1 MNLIKQNIVFLY
13 TEIAPYFLACCNKLI
28 GSYNVNIHVIRYP
41 VNNEAPFL
49 FNEADNNIVLYN
61 RKHYSKDEL
70 LKLVKNINP
79 TKIICSG
86 WVDKDYLRICKRY
99 SKKVPTVLTLDTHW
113 KGSFKQYIASFLSPF
128 VLKNK
133 FSHAWVPGAIQRKY
147 AKKLGFKDTEIT
159 LGFYSCDVDYF
170 SSIRDKIVAQ
180 KKQNF
185 PKRFIFVGRYY
196 DFKGVD
202 KLWQAFIELQNENP
216 NEWELWCLGTGSLPP
231 VQHPKIKHCGFVQ
244 PENFLEYAQQTGV
257 FIMPSLF
264 EPWGVVLHEFA
275 TMGFPLL
282 VSDRVGAAEAFLQDT
297 KNGFIFKTDDV
308 NSLKEKLKEM
318 MQLPTE
324 QLNLMGEYSY
334 QLAQNITPKMWA
346 DNLMK
351 FI

>member
-1 MNLIKQNIVFLY
+1 MNLPKQNIVFLY
-13 TEIAPYFLACCNKLI
+13 TEIAPYFLACCSKLTENYDVCVHI
-28 GSYNVNIHVIRYP
+28 IRYP
-41 VNNEAPFL
+41 VNNEAPFV
-49 FNEADNNIVLYN
+49 FNKADNNIVLYN

-86 WVDKDYLRICKRY
+86 WIDKDYLHICKKY
-99 SKKVPTVLTLDTHW
+99 SKKIPTVLTLGTHW

-128 VLKNK
+128 ILKNK
-133 FSHAWVPGAIQRKY
+133 FSHAWVPGSIQKKY
-147 AKKLGFKDTEIT
+147 AKKLGFKDAEIT

-170 SSIRDKIVAQ
+170 STIRNKIATQ
-180 KKQNF
+180 KKQHF

-202 KLWQAFIELQNENP
+202 KLWQSFIELQNENP
-216 NEWELWCLGTGSLPP
+216 NEWELWCLGTGSLQP

-257 FIMPSLF
+257 FVMPSLF

-275 TMGFPLL
+275 AMGFPLL
-282 VSDRVGAAEAFLQDT
+282 ASDRVGAIEAFLQGT
-297 KNGFIFKTDDV
+297 KNGFIFKADDV

-324 QLNLMGEYSY
+324 ELNLMGEYSC
-334 QLAQNITPKMWA
+334 QLAQSITPKMWA